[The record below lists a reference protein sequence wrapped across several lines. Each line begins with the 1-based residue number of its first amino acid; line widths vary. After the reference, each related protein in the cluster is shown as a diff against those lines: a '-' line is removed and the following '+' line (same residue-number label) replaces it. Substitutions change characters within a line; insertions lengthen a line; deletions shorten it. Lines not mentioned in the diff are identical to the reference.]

1 VHVHATFARNVTERR
16 DLDEPLSTTS
26 WRDDDALR
34 TVHDVGLKA
43 GDSRA
48 LKLFLVAV
56 DALVLIAAWA
66 PVNIGARHAAGRTL
80 GVSFLVTLTITAVA
94 LVVMRQLG
102 LYLGRLCAIRSIE
115 IRLLA
120 RATVYTALALVV
132 LDRTVLPRIGM
143 HLRLNELAL
152 GSLVMLVLLIVER
165 SAVRSLLRVT
175 RQRGG
180 RQRDVLVLGSGAHAA
195 RLVQLIG
202 DHPDYGT
209 RVAGVMGNRVAAF
222 ANGLGALWLGDIDDL
237 DAVLD
242 QRRITGVVLSA
253 ASIEHPEIAAIVKHL
268 HGRGVHVQVSNGLTG
283 FDVERMRQ
291 LHLARDPMIYLEPP
305 TPGRRR
311 LATKRAIDL
320 AVSIGTLVVLS
331 PVLVAIAIMIKVSDR
346 GPVFFKQH
354 RVGRNGSLFEVYKF
368 RTMVVDAE
376 RLKAQLEAANE
387 RNGPL
392 FKMDVDPRVTRVG
405 RFLRLSSLDEVP
417 QLFNVVRGEMSIV
430 GPRPALPS
438 EVLSFDADLR
448 RRELVKPGITGLWQ
462 VEARDSPS
470 FDAYR
475 RLDLF
480 YVDNWTITGDFDI
493 MLDTA
498 EHLFGRIFG
507 TILGVKPDA
516 PTSPTEPTPTADV
529 RSFPARDAT
538 VAG

>member
-1 VHVHATFARNVTERR
+1 VTIAPF
-16 DLDEPLSTTS
+16 LDGLLRGTS
-26 WRDDDALR
+26 WRASDALR
-34 TVHDVGLKA
+34 TVSDVGLKA

-48 LKLFLVAV
+48 LKLLLVLV
-56 DALVLIAAWA
+56 DALVLVAVWF
-66 PVNIGARHAAGRTL
+66 PVNVAGRHAAGRSLSASFALTL
-80 GVSFLVTLTITAVA
+80 VIVGVA

-102 LYLGRLCAIRSIE
+102 LYLARLCAIRSIE

-120 RATVYTALALVV
+120 RATIYTALAIVV
-132 LDRTVLPRIGM
+132 LDRVLLPRLGL
-143 HLRLNELAL
+143 HTRLNEVLIGAL
-152 GSLVMLVLLIVER
+152 LMAVALVIER

-175 RQRGG
+175 RQHGG
-180 RQRDVLVLGSGAHAA
+180 RQRDVLIIGSGAHAA

-209 RVAGVMGNRVAAF
+209 RVAGVVGNRVAAF
-222 ANGLGALWLGDIDDL
+222 ANGLGGHWLGDLDDL
-237 DAVLD
+237 DEVLE
-242 QRRITGVVLSA
+242 RRPVTGVVLSA
-253 ASIEHPEIAAIVKHL
+253 AAIEHPDIAAIVKRL
-268 HGRGVHVQVSNGLTG
+268 HGFGVHVQVSNGLTG

-305 TPGRRR
+305 SPGARR
-311 LATKRAIDL
+311 LAMKRAVDL
-320 AVSIGTLVVLS
+320 AISIATLVVLA
-331 PVLVAIAIMIKVSDR
+331 PVLVAIAVAIKLSDR

-354 RVGRNGSLFEVYKF
+354 RVGKHGELFEVFKF

-417 QLFNVVRGEMSIV
+417 QLINVVRGEMSIV

-438 EVLSFDADLR
+438 EVLSFDAELR

-507 TILGVKPDA
+507 AVLGVSATNEPAQPDDTA
-516 PTSPTEPTPTADV
+516 DADV
-529 RSFPARDAT
+529 REFRRSDSHI
-538 VAG
+538 AG